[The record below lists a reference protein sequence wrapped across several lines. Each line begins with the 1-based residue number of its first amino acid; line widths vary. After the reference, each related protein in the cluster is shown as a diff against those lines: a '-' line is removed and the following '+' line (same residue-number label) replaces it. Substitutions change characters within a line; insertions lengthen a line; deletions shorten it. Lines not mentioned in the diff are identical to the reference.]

1 MQFVILRLL
10 FNPSL
15 QGLFQKLIPRKGL
28 MGQLNSSAGSIL
40 TEIEKS
46 TILNNFFRIEIEKQS
61 IFLNSLRSYKIE
73 IEL

>member
-28 MGQLNSSAGSIL
+28 MGQLNSVLLSKP
-40 TEIEKS
+40 KS
-46 TILNNFFRIEIEKQS
+46 NFSFGCG
-61 IFLNSLRSYKIE
+61 LGVYVYM
-73 IEL
+73 

>member
-28 MGQLNSSAGSIL
+28 MGQLNSVLLSKP
-40 TEIEKS
+40 KS
-46 TILNNFFRIEIEKQS
+46 NFSFVFGCGLGVYVLCS
-61 IFLNSLRSYKIE
+61 GTKIKTN
-73 IEL
+73 